1 MRIIGNHVSP
11 YARKVLVALAIKRIA
26 FEIDPIVPFY
36 GTDDFTRLS
45 PLRRIPVLIDGDVTL
60 CDSSVICE
68 YLDEAYPAPPL
79 MPAAPADR
87 ARARWL
93 EEYAD
98 TRLGD
103 VIIWRLFQERVIKPG
118 IWRTPA
124 DETVIA
130 GATDQ
135 DLPGIMD
142 WLEGE
147 APAAAFMFGAAPMT
161 VDVTFACFFRNAA
174 LAGWTPDAARW
185 PRAAAWIARCQAIP
199 EFAATIPIEQLF
211 MTARRAD
218 RNRVLRDAGLAIA
231 AETVGGDAPR
241 KGVMPI

>member
-26 FEIDPIVPFY
+26 FEIDPIIPFF

-45 PLRRIPVLIDGDVTL
+45 PLRRIPVLVDGDVTL

-103 VIIWRLFQERVIKPG
+103 VIIWRLFQERVIKPSV
-118 IWRTPA
+118 WRTPA

-130 GATDQ
+130 TATDQ
-135 DLPGIMD
+135 DLPGIMN
-142 WLEGE
+142 WLEDE

-161 VDVTFACFFRNAA
+161 VDITFACFFRNAA
-174 LAGWTPDAARW
+174 LAGWGPDAARW
-185 PRAAAWIARCQAIP
+185 PRAVAWIARCQEIP

-231 AETVGGDAPR
+231 AETVGGEAPR

>member
-11 YARKVLVALAIKRIA
+11 YARKVLVALAIKRID
-26 FEIDPIVPFY
+26 FEIDPIIPFF

-79 MPAAPADR
+79 MPVAPADR

-118 IWRTPA
+118 VWRVPA
-124 DETVIA
+124 DEAVITTA
-130 GATDQ
+130 IDH

-147 APAAAFMFGAAPMT
+147 APAAAFMFGPAPMT

-174 LAGWTPDAARW
+174 LAGWSPDPERW
-185 PRAAAWIARCQAIP
+185 PRAAGWIARSQAIP
-199 EFAATIPIEQLF
+199 EFAATLPIEQLF
-211 MTARRAD
+211 MTTRRAE
-218 RNRVLRDAGLAIA
+218 RHQVLRDAGLSIT